1 MPDNFVINNSAIAN
15 RFYTIVGHEDFLDE
29 NGYPRINNETDFVLA
44 KAIQNKKPRQ
54 LTNKNFQYRYYV
66 KTNPLKILY
75 NPIEIHSVQDN
86 NKHEY
91 SHLHKTYKNEWV
103 LTEVTESVFNKY
115 KEFLKT
121 KSLNWLKAAQQE
133 IA

>member
-1 MPDNFVINNSAIAN
+1 MSDNFVVNNSTIAN
-15 RFYTIVGHEDFLDE
+15 KFYTIVGNEDFLDE
-29 NGYPRINNETDFVLA
+29 TGFVLA

-75 NPIEIHSVQDN
+75 NPIETHSVQDN

-91 SHLHKTYKNEWV
+91 SHLHKTYKNEWI

-121 KSLNWLKAAQQE
+121 KSLNWLKSAQHE
-133 IA
+133 IV